1 MKSKSAELFTCLN
14 FAYHQQ
20 RAARRRSKAPSAAD
34 NPQQQSSVDSQT
46 SAEPACPNSKP
57 AAKEE
62 DEASVGAK
70 GSSVEKKSKQ
80 SDADR
85 GGLARSDSLDSNCS
99 SLSVSSCSQPSQ
111 AQVTGF
117 FYESSMQGL

>member
-34 NPQQQSSVDSQT
+34 NPQQSSVDSQA
-46 SAEPACPNSKP
+46 SAEPAYSKP
-57 AAKEE
+57 TAKEE
-62 DEASVGAK
+62 EEASVGAK
-70 GSSVEKKSKQ
+70 DSSVEKKSKQ

-85 GGLARSDSLDSNCS
+85 GGLARSDSVDSNCS

-111 AQVTGF
+111 AQVPN
-117 FYESSMQGL
+117 